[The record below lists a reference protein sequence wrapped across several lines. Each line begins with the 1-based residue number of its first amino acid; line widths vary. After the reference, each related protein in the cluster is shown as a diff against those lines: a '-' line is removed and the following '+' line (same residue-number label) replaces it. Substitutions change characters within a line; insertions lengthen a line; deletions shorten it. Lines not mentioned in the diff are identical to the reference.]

1 MDSTNDERKK
11 LQHQQMREWCAALQ
25 QEKQSA
31 AAAERNADR
40 QYYQMQ
46 GEITSSLN
54 EMISAHEDSK
64 QQLLFANAAEN
75 QALAEA
81 KKMAA
86 EEELMSTVNQVR
98 LDHCRTQSL
107 RRRSIILLC
116 LVSCLW
122 PARSFILSS
131 LMVPHPTCHR

>member
-64 QQLLFANAAEN
+64 QQLLFTNAAEN
-75 QALAEA
+75 PHPSASIQSRADPYIFIC
-81 KKMAA
+81 
-86 EEELMSTVNQVR
+86 STLVLYGTYGLTKFSMPQFYFFHWN
-98 LDHCRTQSL
+98 LLTNY
-107 RRRSIILLC
+107 ILN
-116 LVSCLW
+116 LVSPL
-122 PARSFILSS
+122 RYY
-131 LMVPHPTCHR
+131 RKY